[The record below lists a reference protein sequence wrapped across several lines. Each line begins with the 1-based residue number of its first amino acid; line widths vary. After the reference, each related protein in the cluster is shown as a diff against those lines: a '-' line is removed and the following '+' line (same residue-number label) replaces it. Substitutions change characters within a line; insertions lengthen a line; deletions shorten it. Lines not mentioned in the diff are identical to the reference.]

1 MEHYHSLKD
10 VDTRRVAVLNE
21 ITSLVEEKAV
31 VSEEISAAMMSYQ
44 TGRGGRSPEWRS
56 QRQKRLN
63 EIKRNILDCNAELAE
78 LKVAA
83 KQIAKREAEGDII
96 STYARRAASE
106 MRERCAREV
115 EGCIQTWPT
124 MDGSVRHRNPS
135 SARDLQQA
143 AERIRA
149 LPLEEAKEADRG

>member
-106 MRERCAREV
+106 LRERCARLV
-115 EGCIQTWPT
+115 ETQCRRESDALHGEDATW
-124 MDGSVRHRNPS
+124 DSEGIRRRVRE
-135 SARDLQQA
+135 RDA
-143 AERIRA
+143 AAIRA
-149 LPLEEAKEADRG
+149 LPLEDA